1 MLLADIKD
9 YFKKEFP
16 WSESISI
23 GKIDN
28 NQEKAI
34 CFYPSKREI
43 AKINRIGGK
52 QNAKYNLVPITILL
66 RYTKKQSLA
75 EAKAQEIYDFFDE
88 RSFYLNEKRVFV
100 IMQSNNPISLGTDEQ
115 NVYEYSFELNF
126 YEER

>member
-1 MLLADIKD
+1 MLLVDIKD
-9 YFKKEFP
+9 YFKEKFL

-43 AKINRIGGK
+43 SKINRVGGK
-52 QNAKYNLVPITILL
+52 KNAKYNLIPITILL
-66 RYTKKQSLA
+66 RYTKNQSLA
-75 EAKAQEIYDFFDE
+75 EQKAKEIYDFFDE
-88 RSFYLNEKRVFV
+88 RSFLLNEKRLFI
-100 IMQSNNPISLGTDEQ
+100 IMQNNEPIWLGTDEQ

>member
-1 MLLADIKD
+1 MSLTNIKD
-9 YFKKEFP
+9 YFKEESL
-16 WSESISI
+16 WNESISI

-43 AKINRIGGK
+43 SKITRIGGK
-52 QNAKYNLVPITILL
+52 NNAKYNLIPITILL
-66 RYTKKQSLA
+66 RYTKNQALA
-75 EAKAQEIYDFFDE
+75 ETKAKEIYDFFDE
-88 RSFYLNEKRVFV
+88 RSFLMNEKRIFV
-100 IMQSNNPISLGTDEQ
+100 IMQSNDPIWLGTDEQ